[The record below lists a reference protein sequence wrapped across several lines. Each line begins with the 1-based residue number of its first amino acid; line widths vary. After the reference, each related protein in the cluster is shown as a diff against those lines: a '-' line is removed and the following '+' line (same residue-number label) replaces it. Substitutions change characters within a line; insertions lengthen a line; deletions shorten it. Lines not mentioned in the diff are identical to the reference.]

1 MKQLAKL
8 ATKFNKEVENIGARR
23 LHTIMEKLMEEVSFD
38 APEAEKITLEVTA
51 DYVEERIGEMAKATD
66 LDKFI
71 L

>member
-1 MKQLAKL
+1 VKQLAKL